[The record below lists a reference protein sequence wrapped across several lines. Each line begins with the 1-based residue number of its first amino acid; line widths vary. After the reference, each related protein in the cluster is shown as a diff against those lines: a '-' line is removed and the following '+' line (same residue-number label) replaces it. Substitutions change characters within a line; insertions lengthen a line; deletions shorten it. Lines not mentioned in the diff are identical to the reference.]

1 MKNASLARRLGAM
14 LYDSLLVLA
23 ILFVAT
29 VPFVIAAGE
38 QPVTGNLIYQL
49 CVLGLI
55 FAFYV
60 GFWVGPG
67 RTLGMQSWRL
77 QLVTAA
83 NDEPGFAKA
92 SLRFAIAALLL
103 LPAVIG
109 LFAQIVANA
118 RGEETGL
125 VAFAWLL
132 PAGLFF
138 FWQLIDRQG
147 LSLQDRL
154 SGTRLLHYP
163 KTVGEKKTID

>member
-29 VPFVIAAGE
+29 VPFIIAAGE
-38 QPVTGNLIYQL
+38 QPVTDSIFYQL
-49 CVLGLI
+49 CMLGLI
-55 FAFYV
+55 FAFFV
-60 GFWVGPG
+60 GFWIGPG

-77 QLVTAA
+77 QLVSDA
-83 NDEPGFAKA
+83 NAEPGIAKA
-92 SLRFAIAALLL
+92 CLRFAVAALLL

-109 LFAQIVANA
+109 LFAQIVNNA
-118 RGEETGL
+118 RGEHPGL
-125 VAFAWLL
+125 IGFAWLL

-138 FWQLIDRQG
+138 FWQLIDPRG
-147 LSLQDRL
+147 LSLQDRM

-163 KTVGEKKTID
+163 KPENDKQPSD